1 MNAVQIKRIYEPVAA
16 EDGYRVLVDR
26 LWPRGISKD
35 AAALDDWHR
44 NIAPSHELRSWYG
57 HDPKRWEEFRRRYK
71 DELAAQTDA
80 LERLRERARKGA
92 ITLLFSAKDEV
103 HNQAVVLKEVLEK

>member
-1 MNAVQIKRIYEPVAA
+1 MSAFQIKRIYEPVAA
-16 EDGYRVLVDR
+16 GDGYRVLVDR

-35 AAALDDWHR
+35 AATLDDWAR
-44 NIAPSHELRSWYG
+44 NIAPSHELRRWFG
-57 HDPKRWEEFRRRYK
+57 HDPKRWQEFQRRYK
-71 DELAAQTDA
+71 EELAAQTDA
-80 LERLRERARKGA
+80 LEGLRERAKRGA